1 MHRMPALP
9 GSNRSRRVAARGVDS
24 PARSGDGF
32 AAAQRLQAS
41 RFLKKSKGILCI
53 LCIDVNYPCAG
64 ITRGGDAPLLP
75 IARRQEIKTHA
86 QKGSPR
92 ERGRPARTNAWHSL
106 GHLPP
111 LGSTGNGAMALLR
124 PGRCGYCRRSG
135 CLQSRA
141 EAQRPPKGQHAGGTP
156 ALPGAIT
163 PPLEGES
170 QKPSRQAKA
179 DAAGGSR
186 VGAGESIF
194 FYEHRCTG

>member
-1 MHRMPALP
+1 MHRINRDEGLLRGELTPAMI
-9 GSNRSRRVAARGVDS
+9 RC
-24 PARSGDGF
+24 GF
-32 AAAQRLQAS
+32 AAARDY
-41 RFLKKSKGILCI
+41 RTPFPEKILCI
-53 LCIDVNYPCAG
+53 LCIDVNYPCES
-64 ITRGGDAPLLP
+64 RGGDAPLRLDRACTKGIP
-75 IARRQEIKTHA
+75 PGARA
-86 QKGSPR
+86 S
-92 ERGRPARTNAWHSL
+92 RPHNAWHSL

-179 DAAGGSR
+179 DAVGGSR

-194 FYEHRCTG
+194 FYEHRCTGCTGCTG